1 MPATHP
7 LLRNHCAMTEQL
19 RTEITV
25 TLAVIERELRRLD
38 AWESIMPT
46 PERLASEVPFAHDTL
61 EFTQWVQWI
70 FLPRFRAVLEGGHP
84 LPTSCA
90 ITPVAE
96 DAVEKLAGDTDALLD
111 AIREIDRLVASQG
124 MPARRP
130 AP

>member
-1 MPATHP
+1 MTDP
-7 LLRNHCAMTEQL
+7 LRA
-19 RTEITV
+19 EITV
-25 TLAVIERELRRLD
+25 ALVAIERELRRLD
-38 AWESIMPT
+38 AWESAMPS

-96 DAVEKLAGDTDALLD
+96 DAMEKIAGDTEALLD
-111 AIREIDRLVASQG
+111 AIREIDRLVTSRAT
-124 MPARRP
+124 R
-130 AP
+130 APGP